1 MKRKVLLDTGPLVA
15 LLDRRDHFHRWAR
28 THFADID
35 PPLLTCEAV
44 LAEACHLL
52 RHLNGGATAVLDLL
66 GRGAVKVAFSL
77 EEEAAPVQEL
87 LARYANVPIALAD
100 ACLVRMAELHAG
112 SPVFTVDSDFSIY
125 RIHGRRVVPMIRP
138 AVR

>member
-1 MKRKVLLDTGPLVA
+1 MKRRVLLDTGPLVA

-28 THFADID
+28 THFADIE

-52 RHLNGGATAVLDLL
+52 HNQEGGVTAVLDLL

-77 EEEAAPVQEL
+77 EEQASPVQAL
-87 LARYANVPIALAD
+87 LIRYVNVPISLAD

-125 RIHGRRVVPMIRP
+125 RMHGRRVVPTIRP
-138 AVR
+138 AAM